1 MKLTKSTKKLFST
14 KENKKGIYKAEA
26 KRKAGD
32 KK

>member
-1 MKLTKSTKKLFST
+1 MKLKKSTKRLFST
-14 KENKKGIYKAEA
+14 KENKSGIYKAEA